1 MDSTG
6 ENFKENGEEEDE
18 LLQNLTQEFECQE
31 ERGPP
36 IHKKLEKIL
45 QDLLWGVFKKEK
57 LEKVVMDTLPLKN
70 LENLEKTLVNPEI
83 WKVSHKTNSVNLRL
97 QEIQKLVLISGR
109 VVAKIMN
116 ILYEAKQ
123 NQEANMLEVTK
134 SGIRLCAGT
143 AMLIEQTNFEILSFS
158 RVKTMPERTN

>member
-1 MDSTG
+1 MNSTG
-6 ENFKENGEEEDE
+6 ENFKENGEEKDE
-18 LLQNLTQEFECQE
+18 LLQDLTQEFQCQK

-36 IHKKLEKIL
+36 IHKKLEKFL

-57 LEKVVMDTLPLKN
+57 LEKEVMDTLPLKK

-83 WKVSHKTNSVNLRL
+83 WKVSHKTNFVDLRL
-97 QEIQKLVLISGR
+97 QENQKLVLISGR